1 MKEFKVL
8 AQSISTASGLT
19 FNEGQTVR
27 GVNLTPEHM
36 ADLLKSGAIEEIK
49 PKAEEPAEA
58 KPEKKG
64 K

>member
-19 FNEGQTVR
+19 FNNGATVR
-27 GVNLTPEHM
+27 EVNLTPEHL

-49 PKAEEPAEA
+49 PVAETPAVET
-58 KPEKKG
+58 PVKKG